1 MQGKSFCLTLHAI
14 GTLGGDLNYRFTF
27 PFDCSLVH
35 ISAVNSSAAAAGLT
49 VGNSD
54 TAAAYLAKASVGVS
68 NTPVEFARANFVG
81 TPVLPHILRG
91 VILVVDVD
99 HDYNN
104 GGGAVDSANLTIVMT
119 FSEG

>member
-35 ISAVNSSAAAAGLT
+35 ISAVVSGAAQAGLT

-54 TAAAYLAKASVGVS
+54 TAAAYLAKASVGAS
-68 NTPVEFARANFVG
+68 NVPVEFARADFVG
-81 TPVLPHILRG
+81 TPVLPHILKG
-91 VILVVDVD
+91 VILVLAVD

-104 GGGAVDSANLTIVMT
+104 GGGATDSADLTIVLT

>member
-27 PFDCSLVH
+27 PFDCSLAH
-35 ISAVNSSAAAAGLT
+35 ISAVVSGAARAGLT
-49 VGNSD
+49 VGNSV
-54 TAAAYLAKASVGVS
+54 TAAAYLVKSSVGAS
-68 NTPVEFARANFVG
+68 NVPVEFARADFVD
-81 TPVLPHILRG
+81 TPVLPHILKG
-91 VILVVDVD
+91 TILVVAVD

-104 GGGAVDSANLTIVMT
+104 GGGAVDSADLTLVFT